1 MVRSMTA
8 FGRARGERGG
18 RGVLV
23 EIKSVNNR
31 YLDCTVKVPH
41 MFSFLEEK
49 IKSYISAK
57 GISRG
62 KVDVFVRIDVLEQDG
77 IEIKLDAE
85 YTRSYLDA
93 LKRLSEEFS
102 LPNDIT
108 TMSVARNSAVFSV
121 KSAEEDMEKEW
132 QNVLPTLDE
141 ALDMFIAARE
151 REGERLKQ
159 DIIAKRQNIEAITK
173 LIAPLSEAD
182 AKQQYEKMRARIEQ
196 LVGDVQLDESR
207 LITECAIYADKIA
220 IDEEL
225 VRLGSHFREF
235 DRYVESKEPIGRK
248 LDFLLQEMNRETNT
262 IGSKACDS
270 EIAKYVIEIKAELEK
285 IREQIQNIE

>member
-1 MVRSMTA
+1 
-8 FGRARGERGG
+8 
-18 RGVLV
+18 
-23 EIKSVNNR
+23 
-31 YLDCTVKVPH
+31 

-85 YTRSYLDA
+85 YTRSYIDA
-93 LKRLSEEFS
+93 LKKLSEEFS

-141 ALDMFIAARE
+141 ALDMFICARE

-159 DIIAKRQNIEAITK
+159 DIVAKRKNIEEITK

-182 AKQQYEKMRARIEQ
+182 AKGQYEKMRARIEQ

-270 EIAKYVIEIKAELEK
+270 EIARYVIEIKAELEK